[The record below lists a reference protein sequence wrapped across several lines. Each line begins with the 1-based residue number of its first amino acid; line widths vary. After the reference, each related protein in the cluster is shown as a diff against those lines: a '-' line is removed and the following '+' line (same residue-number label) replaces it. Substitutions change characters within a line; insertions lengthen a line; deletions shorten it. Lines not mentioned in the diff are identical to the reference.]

1 VRGLD
6 VLTIVGSLR
15 ADSWNHRLA
24 LALGE
29 LAPPGMR
36 LDVVRSDLPLYDA
49 DLDHE
54 QSPPEVT
61 RLRDRATAADGILVV
76 TPEYNHALP
85 GPLKNTL
92 DWLSRPAFRSP
103 LRDKPVTAVAATP
116 GPGSPGRALA
126 HVGALFVA
134 VAAAPLPWPG
144 LAVGRI
150 GEQLDGDER
159 LDPTVARRA
168 EAQLAAFADWI
179 PAVAAYG
186 DRQPVAA

>member
-116 GPGSPGRALA
+116 
-126 HVGALFVA
+126 
-134 VAAAPLPWPG
+134 AAAPLPWPG